1 MATGGGVSALG
12 PTSEEVEIMGH
23 NYGLCSVAI
32 EVRPSTVVAETSAGS
47 GGPCSVP
54 RNTQEGT

>member
-32 EVRPSTVVAETSAGS
+32 EVARV
-47 GGPCSVP
+47 PC
-54 RNTQEGT
+54 NTQEAT

>member
-32 EVRPSTVVAETSAGS
+32 EVRPSTVVAETSAG
-47 GGPCSVP
+47 GRRAARVPC
-54 RNTQEGT
+54 NTQEAT